1 MRTSVIRAIALA
13 VACGGLS
20 GGAALGIGGKVAFV
34 AVEKVF
40 EKYQK
45 TIDLNAKLQ
54 QERKEKIGE
63 RKAMVEEINKLK
75 DEADLLRDDAKRK
88 KEAVVDEKVKA
99 LYQFE
104 EKVKREAIQKQA
116 RLQEE
121 ILGEIRSVLTDIGK
135 RDGYDMVFAVTGDD
149 IGYHSD
155 KLDIT
160 EQVVKAL
167 NKKYGETKK

>member
-13 VACGGLS
+13 AACGCLS
-20 GGAALGIGGKVAFV
+20 GGAVLGVGGKAAFV

-40 EKYQK
+40 GKYQK

-54 QERKEKIGE
+54 QERKEKIAE

-121 ILGEIRSVLTDIGK
+121 ILGEIRGVLADIGK
-135 RDGYDMVFAVTGDD
+135 REGYDMVFSVTEDD
-149 IGYHSD
+149 IGYHSE

-160 EQVVKAL
+160 DQVVKVL
-167 NKKYGETKK
+167 NKKYGEMKK